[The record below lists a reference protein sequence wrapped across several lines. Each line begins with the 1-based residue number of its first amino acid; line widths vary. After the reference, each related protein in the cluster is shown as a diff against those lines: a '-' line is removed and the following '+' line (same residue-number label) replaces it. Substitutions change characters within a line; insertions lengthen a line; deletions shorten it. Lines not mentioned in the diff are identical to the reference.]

1 MSLANQQ
8 GSFLHL
14 LRDLQAKGSTAELA
28 SLIKQLK
35 KIGYPESI
43 LRIFAVELS
52 QEFPCH
58 PYRYDWSKS
67 SRHLGQIVRSPL
79 VSVIVVVYNS
89 GQYLDR
95 LLDTLQR
102 QSYRNLELIIVNN
115 GREDLQDSLSCW
127 KDEYQCITAPNP
139 GFAEGNNI
147 GLEKASGDLLL
158 LLNPDTELQAGSVKE
173 LVHAL
178 ELDATAAAA
187 IPLIY
192 FSKPFYK
199 ISFWS
204 KNQAYFAIDINS
216 LLDLLHYKK
225 FFIRDGE
232 LREDGLIYCNMGK
245 YISLDIAL
253 NPDSDH
259 LEIDVLSLAKEGR
272 DLCLQVQFD
281 GSGEQPSL
289 SYIANEKQA
298 VRLSVSKR
306 VHSSSR
312 YLINNAGSGIRPGSL
327 EPYDLGFGEVDT
339 GKFAGRAYREAL
351 CGCCALLRR
360 DLFIKRKIFV
370 SEFFAY
376 YEDSELSYW
385 LQANHMNILYV
396 PSAIVYH
403 RHSESTVEYSPLW
416 QQLVSRSANIYQAI
430 RRGESDKPLQAAPGA
445 SVSGAA
451 STGALV
457 PGAAE
462 TSKLA
467 ASQELISTL
476 TRYDASL
483 VAKTLAE
490 LISRTKRL
498 TVGIYNSFWG
508 SLGGGER
515 HALDIAEIAISA
527 DCEVY
532 LISESHF
539 SLSKLRKFFQASL
552 IGVKTLVSGE
562 VTESLTQRFDVF
574 INSTFCSSLVSRS
587 ALSYYIVSF
596 PHKNVG
602 RDFIASYEF
611 LYNSEYTRRWAV
623 RYWGEHRGRTLLPIL
638 SFQAQSETKNAE
650 DHATELARD
659 KEFVFLS
666 VGRFNYEGHCKNQH
680 IIARVFAG
688 LWKSGAISQQWQ
700 LVMAGSVDPSIDASV
715 SHFRDTEKCLLGCNA
730 RLVANAEMEHIKHL
744 YKTASIYIHAAGL
757 GVDPI
762 CAPEKN
768 EHFGIAPFE
777 SLLHG
782 CLLIAFHYGG
792 PAVMID
798 QNRGGLIYRDE
809 GELQEKI
816 SQAASH
822 CEQEL
827 FDERRGRIKTN
838 LEYSQALIEQST
850 TSAISLFPP
859 FWRP

>member
-1 MSLANQQ
+1 M
-8 GSFLHL
+8 
-14 LRDLQAKGSTAELA
+14 LRDLQAKGSTSEL
-28 SLIKQLK
+28 SLLIKQLK
-35 KIGYPESI
+35 KTGYPESI
-43 LRIFAVELS
+43 LRAFEIELS

-58 PYRYDWSKS
+58 PYRYDWPQA

-95 LLDTLQR
+95 LLYTLQR
-102 QSYRNLELIIVNN
+102 QSYCNIELIIVNN
-115 GREDLQDSLSCW
+115 GQEDLQDSLSCW
-127 KDEYQCITAPNP
+127 KEEYQYITAPNP

-158 LLNPDTELQAGSVKE
+158 LLNPDTELQAGSIKE

-178 ELDATAAAA
+178 EIDATAAAA

-204 KNQAYFAIDINS
+204 KNQAFFAINIKS
-216 LLDLLHYKK
+216 LLDRLHYKK

-245 YISLDIAL
+245 TISLDIAL
-253 NPDSDH
+253 NPDSDQ
-259 LEIDVLSLAKEGR
+259 LEIDVLTLVKEGR
-272 DLCLQVQFD
+272 ELCLQVQFD

-289 SYIANEKQA
+289 SYITNEKQA
-298 VRLSVSKR
+298 IRLSVSKR
-306 VHSSSR
+306 VHSGSR
-312 YLINNAGSGIRPGSL
+312 YLINNAGSGIRSGSWQ
-327 EPYDLGFGEVDT
+327 PYDLGFAEVDT
-339 GKFAGRAYREAL
+339 GRFACRAYRDAL

-385 LQANHMNILYV
+385 LQTNHMNILYV

-403 RHSESTVEYSPLW
+403 RHSEDIVEYSPLW

-430 RRGESDKPLQAAPGA
+430 RRGQSDNSLEATPGA

-457 PGAAE
+457 PGAADY
-462 TSKLA
+462 SKIA
-467 ASQELISTL
+467 ASEELISTL

-483 VAKTLAE
+483 AAKTIEE

-515 HALDIAEIAISA
+515 HALDVAEIAISA

-539 SLSKLRKFFQASL
+539 SLSQLRKFFQASL

-596 PHKNVG
+596 PHKNVS
-602 RDFIASYEF
+602 RDFIASHEF

-638 SFQAQSETKNAE
+638 SFQAQSKTKSAE

-659 KEFVFLS
+659 KDFVILS

-680 IIARVFAG
+680 IIARIFAG
-688 LWKSGAISQQWQ
+688 LSKSGAISQRWH
-700 LVMAGSVDPSIDASV
+700 LVMAGSVDPCMDASV
-715 SHFRDTEKCLLGCNA
+715 SHFKDTEKCLLGCNA
-730 RLVANAEMEHIKHL
+730 RLIANAEMAQIKNL
-744 YKTASIYIHAAGL
+744 YQTASIYIHAAGL

-762 CAPEKN
+762 SAPEKN

-782 CLLIAFHYGG
+782 CLLIAFHHGG

-798 QNRGGLIYRDE
+798 HHRGGLIYRDE
-809 GELQEKI
+809 EELQERL

-827 FDERRGRIKTN
+827 FDARYCRIKTN
-838 LEYSQALIEQST
+838 LEYSHALIEQST